1 MRVRFQNSE
10 GLVFL
15 SRVVPPVTIEAG
27 TLAEDDRRSL
37 EQLVKDARFFDLP
50 ATVPA
55 LRGAH
60 QPGYHITIEDR
71 GRQHSISVS
80 DPVQGPAL
88 RRLIDRLREIGAAES
103 VRSDA

>member
-15 SRVVPPVTIEAG
+15 SRAAAPVTIEAG

-37 EQLVKDARFFDLP
+37 EQLVKEARFFDLP

-60 QPGYHITIEDR
+60 QAGYHITIEDS

-88 RRLIDRLREIGAAES
+88 RRLIERLREMGQK
-103 VRSDA
+103 V

>member
-1 MRVRFQNSE
+1 MRVRFQNTA
-10 GLVFL
+10 GLLFL
-15 SRVVPPVTIEAG
+15 PRVLTPVTIDAS
-27 TLAEDDRRSL
+27 TLAEDDRRAL

-88 RRLIDRLREIGAAES
+88 RRLIDRLREIGSAES
-103 VRSDA
+103 VRSGA